1 MYSLCSNLVRS
12 TQKKLRWFIKA
23 KRSKNKTQFFFNW
36 SKLWGKF
43 ELEFLRIHCFG
54 TIFPHCV
61 LCTLIFWKVQLINM
75 LKGYVLIRKPFCVC
89 QQPQTVPFRSCT
101 RMGLIWNPLSSG
113 CSAQCKASA
122 AAAATLKLAAA
133 AEKRASA
140 CLALLLRTGGAW
152 GAIRLVEL
160 LKLPIVL
167 QQLKSCC

>member
-1 MYSLCSNLVRS
+1 M
-12 TQKKLRWFIKA
+12 K
-23 KRSKNKTQFFFNW
+23 
-36 SKLWGKF
+36 
-43 ELEFLRIHCFG
+43 LEFLLIHCFG
-54 TIFPHCV
+54 TIFPHSV

-122 AAAATLKLAAA
+122 AAAAATLKLAAA

>member
-1 MYSLCSNLVRS
+1 MR
-12 TQKKLRWFIKA
+12 
-23 KRSKNKTQFFFNW
+23 
-36 SKLWGKF
+36 
-43 ELEFLRIHCFG
+43 LEFLLIHCFG
-54 TIFPHCV
+54 IIFPHCV

-122 AAAATLKLAAA
+122 AATLKPAAA

-167 QQLKSCC
+167 QQQLLSC

>member
-1 MYSLCSNLVRS
+1 M
-12 TQKKLRWFIKA
+12 K
-23 KRSKNKTQFFFNW
+23 
-36 SKLWGKF
+36 
-43 ELEFLRIHCFG
+43 LEFLLIHCFG
-54 TIFPHCV
+54 TIFPHSV

-122 AAAATLKLAAA
+122 AAATLKLAAA

>member
-1 MYSLCSNLVRS
+1 M
-12 TQKKLRWFIKA
+12 KL
-23 KRSKNKTQFFFNW
+23 
-36 SKLWGKF
+36 
-43 ELEFLRIHCFG
+43 ELLIINCFG